1 MRVFDF
7 TNAIVREPGR
17 SVVGGIS
24 SASSPPSYDGVV
36 AEHRAYVASLR
47 GAGLTVDVLPP
58 LEAFPDSVFVEDPA
72 LVFPEGAILLR
83 PGVASRLGEAVEM
96 RAPLKKYF
104 DRVLE
109 LEGEQYADGGDVLVS
124 QEEVFIGLS
133 KRTNR
138 AGAERLVELLG
149 DFGRKARVAET
160 PADILHFKSASSLL
174 SEDTVMATKRLA
186 DSGIFAHLKVLVVPE
201 DEEGAAN
208 FLRIND
214 TVFVGD
220 RYPRTIEMLR
230 REGFAA
236 QGLKIDEIC
245 KLDAGLSCMSL
256 RWRSDR

>member
-7 TNAIVREPGR
+7 THAIVREPGR
-17 SVVGGIS
+17 SVVNGIS
-24 SASSPPSYDGVV
+24 SASRAPAYDGVV
-36 AEHRAYVASLR
+36 AEHRAYVAALR

-83 PGVASRLGEAVEM
+83 PGVASRLGEAEEM
-96 RAPLKKYF
+96 RAPLKKHF

-124 QEEVFIGLS
+124 QDEVFIGLS

-138 AGAERLVELLG
+138 AGAGRLVELLAQL
-149 DFGRKARVAET
+149 GRKARIADT

-174 SEDTVMATKRLA
+174 GEDTVMATKRMA

-214 TVFVGD
+214 TVLVGD
-220 RYPRTIEMLR
+220 RYPRTIEMLD

-236 QGLKIDEIC
+236 KPVKIDEIR

-256 RWRSDR
+256 RWRKP